1 MKVTIKYKGSELV
14 IQGDIREAEP
24 EFALFKES
32 FDIIE
37 MKCNDVEVHDN
48 YDEDDYYDIVQLCLK
63 EAKKE
68 HNNES

>member
-1 MKVTIKYKGSELV
+1 MKVIIKYKGSELV

-24 EFALFKES
+24 SGFPKES

-37 MKCNDVEVHDN
+37 MKCNDVEVHDD
-48 YDEDDYYDIVQLCLK
+48 YDEDDYYDIVHLCLK